1 MEDFLE
7 QKFRTFQKKGWNIT
21 GARLLAVSSCIA
33 HKKKIQARRRPAD
46 IILAFMLLGFVSIFI
61 FINNMTI
68 LLTLVSLSLLYVVKI
83 LTTKLNL
90 EDLLESQS
98 RDLQKILVLQLLD
111 FCEQRN
117 LGNESLSDL
126 DLSRSLLEEK
136 TSVMMLLI
144 IYKFVSENTKYYI
157 V

>member
-1 MEDFLE
+1 MEEFLE
-7 QKFRTFQKKGWNIT
+7 QKFRSFHKKGWNIT
-21 GARLLAVSSCIA
+21 GARLLAVSSWIA

-46 IILAFMLLGFVSIFI
+46 IILAFLVLGCISIFI
-61 FINNMTI
+61 FMNNITI
-68 LLTLVSLSLLYVVKI
+68 LLIIVSLSLLYVVKI

-117 LGNESLSDL
+117 LANESLSDL

-136 TSVMMLLI
+136 NSMMMLLI
-144 IYKFVSENTKYYI
+144 LYNFVSENTKYYI
-157 V
+157 I